1 MIPAGPVLASVGFT
15 LAIGAGAV
23 SPAHAINECGPA
35 IGGVVTCNTSTYP
48 KGPGTHI
55 EYRIDTGL
63 RATIDSVA
71 VRWADD
77 AGSDRPAIDIRS
89 DKVTSEG
96 DLIVTIEGSTVTT
109 GEPDRIG
116 TRSDREVG
124 EYADG
129 LRVTQRGAGLVSAT
143 MLSGSIITY
152 GYNAAG
158 IYAWQ
163 PGANENNKSD
173 VIADFSG
180 EDSTIETFGS
190 YSQGIYAAQKP
201 A

>member
-1 MIPAGPVLASVGFT
+1 M
-15 LAIGAGAV
+15 

-96 DLIVTIEGSTVTT
+96 DLIVTMEGSTVTT

-129 LRVTQRGAGLVSAT
+129 LRVTQRGAGARFSDDAERQHHHIWIQR
-143 MLSGSIITY
+143 SG
-152 GYNAAG
+152 NLRLAARG
-158 IYAWQ
+158 Q
-163 PGANENNKSD
+163 RKQQE
-173 VIADFSG
+173 
-180 EDSTIETFGS
+180 
-190 YSQGIYAAQKP
+190 
-201 A
+201 